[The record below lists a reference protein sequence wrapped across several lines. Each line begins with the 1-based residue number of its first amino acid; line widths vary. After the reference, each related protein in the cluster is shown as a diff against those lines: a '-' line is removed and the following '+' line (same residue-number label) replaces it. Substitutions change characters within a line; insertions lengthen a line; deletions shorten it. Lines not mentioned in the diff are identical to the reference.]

1 MYQNIYIDRNQDGT
15 TVFIWDD
22 KLGLQQFDYKQ
33 YDYAYKI
40 HPNGTIPSLLGPL
53 TKKVHRWNREDPL
66 ILESDL
72 PMETRVLTD
81 LYLDSDEPA
90 EGNTIVV
97 LDIEVDVSTGLPDV
111 SLADKEITSI
121 ALEDKVTGEEY
132 VFILDQ
138 VGELD
143 DLDDEQFPG
152 VTIFNAHSEAELL
165 SDFLDIWEQVN
176 PTIATGWN
184 IDYFDVPYLYR
195 RIVSVLGYDE
205 VTRLSPAGLIKFVDR
220 RGKYQIAGV
229 AVLDYLDL
237 YKKFTYTQQPNY
249 RLDTISRI
257 ELGEGKY
264 EYEGTLADLKEKDIK
279 GFLQYNLDD
288 VRLVSKI
295 DTKMKLIQLVIGICS
310 VGHVPYEDYGFSSRW
325 LEGALVTDLHR
336 KGVVCPNKSPTAQSD
351 MSQKD
356 KSGVKGFAGAY
367 VKEPITGRH
376 EWVFSLDLQSLYPS
390 IIMSLNISPE
400 TKIGKIW
407 HWDIAEF
414 LRGERDT
421 YLMHD
426 LNGTETLIQKDK
438 LRAALKGNQ
447 FTISSN
453 GIMYRTDQI
462 GIIPATLD
470 RWFAERIEYI
480 KKRDDAKR
488 ADDTEKAEYY
498 GMRQHIQKIFLNSL
512 YGVLGLPIFRFYD
525 VDNALA
531 VTATGQDVIKTSAKF
546 VNAHYNKQLKTK
558 DEDYCIYIDTDSVYF
573 SVKDFG
579 STSKLKDDVAWKW
592 LAIHTARGMEADLN
606 KMYDQM
612 AKSLFFIPG
621 AHRFVINGERV
632 SSSAFWVTKKRYAM
646 MQVYDLGTGMDIPP
660 EKQFKV
666 KGLDVVR
673 SSFPAA
679 FRKFMES
686 VLIDILND
694 VPKSDMDPKI
704 LEFFDTLPTMP
715 MEEIARN
722 TAVKNVSKY
731 TMKNQ
736 RLGEFALRTPAHVKA
751 AITHNLL
758 LKEWKQ
764 ERVCTPVT
772 NGVKIKWVYLKTNP
786 YRIESV
792 AFFGSDD
799 SPLITTLIKEF
810 IDYERIFEKEF
821 AHKLSDFYKA
831 LGWGKIPTEVNQLA
845 GQFFDF

>member
-1 MYQNIYIDRNQDGT
+1 MFQNIYIDRSDEGRI
-15 TVFIWDD
+15 VHLWDD
-22 KLGLQQFDYKQ
+22 ETGHAEFPYKDF
-33 YDYAYKI
+33 DYAYKI
-40 HPNGTIPSLLGPL
+40 HPAGTIPSLLGPL
-53 TKKVHRWNREDPL
+53 TKKVHRWSREDPL

-90 EGNTIVV
+90 EGSRLVIF
-97 LDIEVDVSTGLPDV
+97 DIEVDISEGLPDV
-111 SLADKEITSI
+111 AAADNEITSI
-121 ALEDKVTGEEY
+121 ALEDRSTGDEY
-132 VFILDQ
+132 VFILDKA
-138 VGELD
+138 GELD
-143 DLDDEQFPG
+143 DLDDNEFG
-152 VTIFNAHSEAELL
+152 NVTIFNAHSEEELL
-165 SDFLDIWEQVN
+165 SDFLDIWEQIN
-176 PTIATGWN
+176 PTIITGWN
-184 IDYFDVPYLYR
+184 VDYFDVPYLYR

-205 VTRLSPAGLIKFVDR
+205 VTRLSPVGLIKFVDR
-220 RGKYQIAGV
+220 RAKYQIAGV
-229 AVLDYLDL
+229 ATLDYLDL

-249 RLDTISRI
+249 RLDTIAKI

-264 EYEGTLADLKEKDIK
+264 EYKGTLADLKEQDIK
-279 GFLQYNLDD
+279 GFIQYNLDD

-295 DTKMKLIQLVIGICS
+295 DTKMKLIQLVIGICT
-310 VGHVPYEDYGFSSRW
+310 VGHVPYEDYSYSSRW

-336 KGVVCPNKSPTAQSD
+336 KGIVCPNKSPTAQSE
-351 MSQKD
+351 MSKKD

-367 VKEPITGRH
+367 VKDPKAGRH

-407 HWDIAEF
+407 HWDAAEF
-414 LRGERDT
+414 LRKERHM

-426 LNGTETLIQKDK
+426 LDGTESTIDKDQ
-438 LRAALKGNQ
+438 LATALKGNQ

-453 GIMYRTDQI
+453 GIMYSTDKV

-470 RWFAERIEYI
+470 RWFAERVEY
-480 KKRDDAKR
+480 KNKMKAAKQSGDDEQ
-488 ADDTEKAEYY
+488 ADYY
-498 GMRQHIQKIFLNSL
+498 DMRQHIQKIFLNSL

-531 VTATGQDVIKTSAKF
+531 VTATGQDVIKTSARF
-546 VNAHYNKQLKTK
+546 VNARYNKEIGTT

-573 SVKDFG
+573 SVAPLAEKRQR
-579 STSKLKDDVAWKW
+579 DDHSWKQLSIGVA
-592 LAIHTARGMEADLN
+592 REMEAELN
-606 KMYDQM
+606 TMYDHM
-612 AKSLFFIPG
+612 ARAMFFIPG
-621 AHRFVINGERV
+621 AHRFVIKGETI
-632 SSSAFWVTKKRYAM
+632 SSAAFWVTKKRYAM
-646 MQVYDLGTGMDIPP
+646 KMVYDLEADIDLDD
-660 EKQFKV
+660 KIKV

-673 SSFPAA
+673 SSFPTA
-679 FRKFMES
+679 FREFMKS
-686 VLIDILND
+686 VLTDILND
-694 VPKSDMDPKI
+694 VPKSDLDPSI
-704 LEFFDTLPTMP
+704 LDFFDKLPNMP
-715 MEEIARN
+715 MLEIARN

-764 ERVCTPVT
+764 ERVCTPIT
-772 NGVKIKWVYLKTNP
+772 NGDKIKYVYLKDNP
-786 YRIESV
+786 YKVPSV

-799 SPLITTLIKEF
+799 DSPLIVELVKEF
-810 IDYERIFEKEF
+810 IDYELIFEKEF

-845 GQFFDF
+845 GTFFDF